1 MITQKQFDSLQ
12 PGDKIQ
18 SGANIGEIQ
27 ALFSKVILVLWQDEE
42 TNFITLNELN
52 SNSIKI
58 VKPIKY
64 NQGFEVREYPE
75 RPVVLVGDTKPDKL
89 RFLVA
94 IEEETII
101 CISEGED
108 RFYDKPVGFS
118 RWKLIKK
125 VD

>member
-1 MITQKQFDSLQ
+1 MITQEQFDNLQ
-12 PGDKIQ
+12 PGDVLKNETCTLEVC
-18 SGANIGEIQ
+18 GKFHKAVIGFVNN
-27 ALFSKVILVLWQDEE
+27 ATYVYSLY
-42 TNFITLNELN
+42 ELN
-52 SNSIKI
+52 DREYKL

-75 RPVVLVGDTKPDKL
+75 RPVVLVGDTNPDKL

-108 RFYDKPVGFS
+108 RFYDKPFVFS
-118 RWKLIKK
+118 KWKLIKK